1 MDKKLRSVFFHHP
14 HRHNI
19 AKIYPNI
26 SIVPG
31 FIPGVC
37 GGRECGWGV
46 TLPIRGCTLYIDD
59 NTVFYMQTDKTL
71 LQRNL
76 QWALNLLHIWCKENG
91 MHLNTDKTK
100 VMFITT
106 RQKRAT
112 LSVDVLALKS
122 YEFRVFMLFF
132 FCFFFI
138 LELPI

>member
-1 MDKKLRSVFFHHP
+1 
-14 HRHNI
+14 
-19 AKIYPNI
+19 
-26 SIVPG
+26 
-31 FIPGVC
+31 
-37 GGRECGWGV
+37 
-46 TLPIRGCTLYIDD
+46 
-59 NTVFYMQTDKTL
+59 
-71 LQRNL
+71 
-76 QWALNLLHIWCKENG
+76 

-122 YEFRVFMLFF
+122 YEFRVFMFF